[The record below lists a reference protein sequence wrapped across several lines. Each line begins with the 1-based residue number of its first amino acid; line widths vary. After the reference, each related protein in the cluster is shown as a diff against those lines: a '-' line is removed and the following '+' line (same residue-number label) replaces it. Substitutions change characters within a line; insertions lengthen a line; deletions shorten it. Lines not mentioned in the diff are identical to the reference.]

1 MFDLKGA
8 LTFIG
13 VTAGFTGTYLVALY
27 GLLLY
32 YGSKRWQQPVLWL
45 VVTCLV
51 IAFASQFA
59 VILMWR
65 LG

>member
-1 MFDLKGA
+1 MFDLKEA

-13 VTAGFTGTYLVALY
+13 VTAGFTGTCLVALY

-32 YGSKRWQQPVLWL
+32 YGSKRRQQPVLWL